1 MDYDD
6 KDYDEG
12 YSIRDIENDWLNGN
26 MDYETDSDSDSD
38 MDDYNYNYNNSTNN
52 WSTLTGDKTNRQ
64 TDRRNNS
71 FLDTIN
77 KKLEYLEN
85 IERCIAVERKND
97 RFLDLLEKLKAL
109 NLEREFEPH
118 HRSPL
123 TKIMIDNW
131 HNKRNSVI
139 EKWHINSSRKDDR
152 ELKAI
157 ERPMAITYKDNKI
170 DIGKDDL
177 KKEGLKTILTK
188 KKQNCSIEIMQYK
201 KYNKKDFDERKDYSH
216 VVQKMI
222 EVEKEVKKEKSSI
235 EIIQKKKTD
244 IIDED
249 KEKGI
254 ERQQG
259 NSILTNSKET
269 LCKEIEIGKERNMMK

>member
-52 WSTLTGDKTNRQ
+52 WSTLTGDKTNQQ

-71 FLDTIN
+71 FLDIIN

-97 RFLDLLEKLKAL
+97 GFLDLLEKLKVL

-139 EKWHINSSRKDDR
+139 EKCHINSSRKDDR

-177 KKEGLKTILTK
+177 KKEDLKTILTK
-188 KKQNCSIEIMQYK
+188 KKQNSSIEIMQYK

>member
-71 FLDTIN
+71 FLDIIN

-131 HNKRNSVI
+131 HYKRNSVI
-139 EKWHINSSRKDDR
+139 EKWRINSSRKDDR
-152 ELKAI
+152 ELKAT

-188 KKQNCSIEIMQYK
+188 KKQNSSIEIMQYK

-216 VVQKMI
+216 IVQKMI